1 MAKVPAPARICSMIS
16 NRAAQ
21 LATEKIKGYGWSNK
35 SIGALTAFPGE
46 GQVGLK
52 TSVKYLMNQ
61 EQGVKPFLMWWV
73 QDRTVPMSCKGGDG
87 PHFRRGSH
95 VGESGY
101 VNIPHRGEVW
111 RDQKWRFPGLEPKN
125 FMKDSI
131 KEAIKEMRPQV
142 QQQVMLALKGGKQ

>member
-1 MAKVPAPARICSMIS
+1 MALVPAPANICSMIS
-16 NRAAQ
+16 SRAAQ
-21 LATEKIKGYGWSNK
+21 MATEKVKGYGWSSK
-35 SIGALTAFPGE
+35 AIQALMPYPAD
-46 GQVGLK
+46 GQVGIK
-52 TSVKYLMNQ
+52 TSLRYLMYQ

-95 VGESGY
+95 VGEPGF
-101 VNIPHRGEVW
+101 VNIPHQGQVW

-142 QQQVMLALKGGKQ
+142 QQQVMLALKGGRQ